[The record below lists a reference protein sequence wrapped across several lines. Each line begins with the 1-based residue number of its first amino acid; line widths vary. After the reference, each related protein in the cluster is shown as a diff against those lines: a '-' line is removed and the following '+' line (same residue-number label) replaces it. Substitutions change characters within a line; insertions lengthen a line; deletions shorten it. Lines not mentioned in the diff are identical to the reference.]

1 MKILVPVE
9 DVLFAS
15 AIVNFIAQHQWPAA
29 AEFQVIT
36 VIEPFLLE
44 EFPPVAFGQ
53 LMESSSE
60 YLLGEAHHVVEEVAQ
75 SIKSALPGVSVSAA
89 VLTGHVKEQ
98 ILTTAEQWGADMI
111 VAGSHGRSGFNRL
124 VLGSVSLMLLCE
136 APCPVM
142 LVRPDAKTA
151 KIWEKVNPN
160 ALPKETIVD
169 ILADIYVEREPRK
182 IIVALD
188 EAELSEQIIDMV
200 GKHEW
205 IPPAIFKLLSVV
217 RKPVWLGRLTK
228 PGFNEAYLEM
238 IAKRAGIIGKLASKL
253 SLALN
258 NPNVEEEVK
267 EGDAKQIIIDTA
279 VNWDA
284 DLIVVGSHAPFAG
297 PKLGS
302 VALAVLCA
310 APCPVLLLRQP
321 GPQASPLSHSDLSVS
336 TRV

>member
-44 EFPPVAFGQ
+44 EFPQASFSQ
-53 LMESSSE
+53 LMQSSTE
-60 YLLGEAHHVVEEVAQ
+60 YLQGEAQRVVEEVAQ
-75 SIKSALPGVSVSAA
+75 SIKKSLPGVTVTALVVS
-89 VLTGHVKEQ
+89 GHIKEQ
-98 ILTTAEQWGADMI
+98 ILAVAQQWGANLI

-151 KIWEKVNPN
+151 KIWEKVNPS

-169 ILADIYVEREPRK
+169 ILADIYVEKEPRK

-188 EAELSEQIIDMV
+188 ETELSEQIIEMV

-217 RKPVWLGRLTK
+217 RRPVWLDRLTK
-228 PGFNEAYLEM
+228 PGFKDAYLEM
-238 IAKRAGIIGKLASKL
+238 IAKRAGIIAKLANKL
-253 SLALN
+253 SLTLN

-284 DLIVVGSHAPFAG
+284 DLVVVGSHAPFAG

-321 GPQASPLSHSDLSVS
+321 GPQASSLSHSDLSVS